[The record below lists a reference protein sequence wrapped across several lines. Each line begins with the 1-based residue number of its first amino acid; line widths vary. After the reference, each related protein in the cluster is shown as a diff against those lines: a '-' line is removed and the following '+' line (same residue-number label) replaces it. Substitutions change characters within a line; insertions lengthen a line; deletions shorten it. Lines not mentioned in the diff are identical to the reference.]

1 MVGSK
6 MQFNAILGQ
15 RALLDS
21 GDASAVDDD
30 IDLRDIGPGEN
41 IGGGGSDRFLAGEVN
56 LQQPVVHIRVVGLK
70 GINASLEFGWSTP
83 GEDEAGR
90 TL

>member
-1 MVGSK
+1 MVGGK
-6 MQFNAILGQ
+6 MQFNAIFGQ

-21 GDASAVDDD
+21 GNASAVDEDV
-30 IDLRDIGPGEN
+30 DLRDVGPGEDS
-41 IGGGGSDRFLAGEVN
+41 GSGGSDRFLAGEVN
-56 LQQPVVHIRVVGLK
+56 LQQPVVHIRVLGFK
-70 GINASLEFGWSTP
+70 GINAGLEFGWSTP